1 MEIRQTKPEELDAV
15 MAIYADA
22 RKFMVDTGNPRQWAA
37 RNWPP
42 RELIRR
48 DIEQGRSHV
57 CVDDGQLLA
66 VFYYEYGCNI
76 DPTYRIIEDGAW
88 AGADTYGVVH
98 RIAARQGSGA
108 GKFCIRWA
116 YEQCGHLRIDTH
128 GNNKV
133 MQKVLEGLGFRYC
146 GIIHVAEDSDSRLA
160 YEKL

>member
-57 CVDDGQLLA
+57 CVNDGQLLA
-66 VFYYEYGCNI
+66 VFYYEYGYDI
-76 DPTYRIIEDGAW
+76 DPTYRIIEKGAW
-88 AGADTYGVVH
+88 AGDDTYGVVH
-98 RIAARQGSGA
+98 RIAARQGSGV

-116 YEQCGHLRIDTH
+116 YEQCGYLRIDTH
-128 GNNKV
+128 GDNKV

-146 GIIHVAEDSDSRLA
+146 GIIHVAEDSDPRLA